1 MGIVNTIQLAVYK
14 GKYYTLPQT
23 PTTAKNPKKPLKTK
37 IPLRCLGMEK
47 RSILKIKAAKPKSIT
62 ESNP

>member
-1 MGIVNTIQLAVYK
+1 MQLAVYNC
-14 GKYYTLPQT
+14 KYETLPQT

-37 IPLRCLGMEK
+37 IPLRCLGIEK
-47 RSILKIKAAKPKSIT
+47 RSILKRKAINPKSKT